1 MTRFSWITRR
11 IAPTRACP
19 GVLCAAL
26 LGLLWLS
33 PAPTRAAPAAP
44 AGQGIHVVIA
54 GDTLWSIA
62 ARHDTSVEAIAGANR
77 LASIHRLQ
85 IGDVLKLTPRIVIP
99 PVPSSVANRHV
110 VRSGETLWAIAGQHG
125 ATTRTVVRMNAL
137 TDEGRLRVGQ
147 VLNLPVPPPARGS
160 RTPSVAAMPAVR
172 PRFGWPSRG
181 VVTSRFGYRGR
192 SHHHGIDIAAPGGT
206 PITAARDGVVRFA
219 GWMSGYGRLVIV
231 DHGAGLA
238 TWYGHASTIVTR
250 GGRRVRRGQLIAR
263 VGRTGQATG
272 PNLHFEVR
280 QDNRPLDPLAFLRKD
295 AR

>member
-1 MTRFSWITRR
+1 MGPPAVHAHEPGPGVMTGESTHRREREWDAWSTLRMTRFSWITRR

-33 PAPTRAAPAAP
+33 PAPTQAAPAAP
-44 AGQGIHVVIA
+44 VGQGIHVVIA

-85 IGDVLKLTPRIVIP
+85 IGDVLKLTP
-99 PVPSSVANRHV
+99 
-110 VRSGETLWAIAGQHG
+110 
-125 ATTRTVVRMNAL
+125 RTVVRMNAL

-172 PRFGWPSRG
+172 PRFGWPSPR
-181 VVTSRFGYRGR
+181 
-192 SHHHGIDIAAPGGT
+192 
-206 PITAARDGVVRFA
+206 
-219 GWMSGYGRLVIV
+219 
-231 DHGAGLA
+231 
-238 TWYGHASTIVTR
+238 
-250 GGRRVRRGQLIAR
+250 
-263 VGRTGQATG
+263 
-272 PNLHFEVR
+272 
-280 QDNRPLDPLAFLRKD
+280 
-295 AR
+295 